1 MVSFIVENSD
11 NLMQLPLGGDLLGR
25 ERITGAKRLRT
36 GCDEADERFDN
47 ITEVSEYWHAKQ
59 SLLNV
64 MVVFFLLLVC
74 SIICL

>member
-1 MVSFIVENSD
+1 MVSYIVENSD
-11 NLMQLPLGGDLLGR
+11 SLMQLPLGGDLLGR
-25 ERITGAKRLRT
+25 ERITGAKRLRS
-36 GCDEADERFDN
+36 GCDKACERFDN

-64 MVVFFLLLVC
+64 MVIFLLLIC